1 MKPLVALQ
9 LWARAIKRDIIAL
22 WLATKDPRVPLYAKL
37 AAGFVAAYAL
47 SPIDLIPDFIPIL
60 GYLDDLILVPLGIMV
75 VVRMIPREVVPDLR
89 QQAGLVAER
98 PSSRVAPGIIIAI
111 WISAFLALTVWVFRR
126 LAD

>member
-60 GYLDDLILVPLGIMV
+60 GYLDDLILVPLGIIV
-75 VVRMIPREVVPDLR
+75 VVRLMPREVIADLR
-89 QQAGLVAER
+89 QQATLIADR
-98 PSSRVAPGIIIAI
+98 PSNKVAAIIIIAI
-111 WISAFLALTVWVFRR
+111 WISALMALTIWVFHR
-126 LAD
+126 LAA